1 MSDQNSAEE
10 LVPEENDDDE
20 FVDFLDD
27 LWDYD
32 WDWDDEEDE
41 DEDEE

>member
-1 MSDQNSAEE
+1 MSEENLPEE
-10 LVPEENDDDE
+10 LVPEDDDE
-20 FVDFLDD
+20 FGDFYDD

-41 DEDEE
+41 DEDEEE